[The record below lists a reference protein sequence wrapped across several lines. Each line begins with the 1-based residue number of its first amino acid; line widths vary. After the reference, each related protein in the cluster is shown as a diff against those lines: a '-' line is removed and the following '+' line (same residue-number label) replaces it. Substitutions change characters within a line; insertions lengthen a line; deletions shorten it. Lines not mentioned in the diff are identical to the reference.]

1 MGFDVE
7 NFGVGL
13 LAGWAS
19 AYGIYRARHLI
30 KRGLDSLSQG
40 ASSAQSYATQSAD
53 RRYINAVTRL
63 AQTQHLAGNFVKLSE
78 IIVEPRFLPAPPLAA
93 PPDDDAEPSI
103 FHIVPHIVDH
113 PYLSA
118 PYNIPAFSI
127 DDLSAGERRL
137 ALLGGPG
144 SGRTTALFAILLRA
158 LGQLEFRRLPDKV
171 QQRLD
176 AEDAALDE
184 KQRAVR
190 VRERLIIEQKAKEK
204 LAEEKGVSFESA
216 DTSAAL
222 PLFNRLMPVYLHLA
236 DLNIRDGEFGHEID
250 PAEPLVRAV
259 QRQLGRVAASTVP
272 GNLYRRLGEGQALL
286 LIDGLD
292 DLPEAERPRHLAWLE
307 ALLRDYGDNFFIVA
321 GPAVGYGTLTAHLGL
336 TPVFMRPWTD
346 NDVQLAAEGWA
357 QAWPTIAGTRRA
369 PAAHPDA
376 AAVATARANTRALS
390 PLDLTLKIWA
400 QYASDA
406 EAPGVEGCLRAFVGR
421 HLAADQSFGL
431 LLPQLTAAAA
441 LQLDEGYITAA
452 RLLESTAPPAPGD
465 EPDVDAKAPPKG
477 KTAKETD
484 NAQIKLLNGLHRTGL
499 LTRWTGGRYQ
509 FHHPAIAAYL
519 ASLSFQND
527 EPRLLAKA
535 ALPAWGQATA
545 YAALHQPMD
554 ELVRQ
559 RLNAPP
565 DIAQFNILEIAHWL
579 PYASADAPWRA
590 GYIKH
595 LATLMAAPSQYPLVR
610 ERAAAALVTTR
621 DPSVIA
627 FLRNVLRARNPHL
640 RQLACLTLGAVGSDD
655 ATEDILPLL
664 HDDESSVKVAAA
676 LALGALRS
684 ETALTGLVEA
694 FTEGEDITRQ
704 AIAETFADIPD
715 EGLPTLYDAI
725 HDEDMM
731 LRRAAVLGLRRV
743 DAPWAFIAIYSAFL
757 EDEQWYVRS
766 AAQLAFQ
773 EKQSGRRVS
782 PRSYPP
788 VESLDWL
795 AKWATSRGENVPPGA
810 GAEEMLLKALQE
822 GDQQVKV
829 YAADNLGHLG
839 VAATT
844 KPLYNA
850 LRDRQPDVREAAHRA
865 LSTLQLQIGQP
876 LPG

>member
-7 NFGVGL
+7 NFGMGL

-19 AYGIYRARHLI
+19 AYGVYRARHLI
-30 KRGLDSLSQG
+30 KRGLNSLSQQ

-53 RRYINAVTRL
+53 RRYINAVVQL
-63 AQTQHLAGNFVKLSE
+63 AQTSHLAGRFVHLSQ
-78 IIVEPRFLPAPPLAA
+78 IIVEPRFLPAPTLAA
-93 PPDDDAEPSI
+93 PLDEDAEPSV
-103 FHIVPHIVDH
+103 FDIVPHIVDH

-118 PYNIPAFSI
+118 PYNLPTFSI
-127 DDLSAGERRL
+127 DDLGAGERRL
-137 ALLGGPG
+137 ALLGGLG

-158 LGQLEFRRLPDKV
+158 LGELEFRKLPDKV

-176 AEDAALDE
+176 AEEAALDE

-216 DTSAAL
+216 DTSDRL

-236 DLNIRDGEFGHEID
+236 DLNTGDAEFGSEID

-272 GNLYRRLGEGQALL
+272 ANLYRRLGEGQALL

-292 DLPEAERPRHLAWLE
+292 DLPEAERPRHLAWLQ
-307 ALLRDYGDNFFIVA
+307 ALLREYGDNFFIVA
-321 GPAVGYGTLTAHLGL
+321 GPAVGYGALTARLGL
-336 TPVFMRPWTD
+336 TPIFMRPWSE

-357 QAWPTIAGTRRA
+357 QAWPKIAGTRRA
-369 PAAHPDA
+369 PAAPPDSNVV
-376 AAVATARANTRALS
+376 AAVRANARALS

-400 QYASDA
+400 HYANDA
-406 EAPGVEGCLRAFVGR
+406 DDPGFEGYLRAFVVR
-421 HLAADQSFGL
+421 HLSADQSFGL
-431 LLPQLTAAAA
+431 LLPQLTAAGA
-441 LQLDEGYITAA
+441 LQLDEGCVTAA
-452 RLLESTAPPAPGD
+452 RLAGSAMPVSADD
-465 EPDVDAKAPPKG
+465 EPDMEAEPAAK
-477 KTAKETD
+477 KETD
-484 NAQIKLLNGLHRTGL
+484 NAQIKLLNGLHRAGL

-509 FHHPAIAAYL
+509 FRHPAIAAYL
-519 ASLSFQND
+519 ASLSFQN
-527 EPRLLAKA
+527 EPERLLAKA
-535 ALPAWGQATA
+535 ALPAWRQAIA

-554 ELVRQ
+554 ELVRI

-565 DIAQFNILEIAHWL
+565 DIAQFNALEIAHWL
-579 PYASADAPWRA
+579 PFASADAPWRA

-595 LATLMAAPSQYPLVR
+595 IATLMAAPTQYPLVR
-610 ERAAAALVTTR
+610 ERAAAAMVTTR
-621 DPSVIA
+621 DPGVVG
-627 FLRNVLRARNPHL
+627 FLRNVLRARSPHL
-640 RQLACLTLGAVGSDD
+640 RRLACLTLGAVGSDD
-655 ATEDILPLL
+655 ATSEIISLL
-664 HDDESSVKVAAA
+664 SDDDGSVKLAAA

-684 ETALTGLVEA
+684 EESLVGLVEA

-704 AIAETFADIPD
+704 AIAETFADIPE
-715 EGLPTLYDAI
+715 EGLPILYDAI

-731 LRRAAVLGLRRV
+731 LRRAAVLGLRRI

-773 EKQSGRRVS
+773 EKQSGRRAS

-788 VESLDWL
+788 AESLDWL
-795 AKWATSRGENVPPGA
+795 AQWATSRGENVPPGA
-810 GAEEMLLKALQE
+810 GAEGILLKALQE
-822 GDQQVKV
+822 GDQQIKV
-829 YAADNLGHLG
+829 YAADNLAHLG
-839 VAATT
+839 VVATT
-844 KPLYNA
+844 KPLYSA
-850 LRDRQPDVREAAHRA
+850 LRDRQADVREAAHRA